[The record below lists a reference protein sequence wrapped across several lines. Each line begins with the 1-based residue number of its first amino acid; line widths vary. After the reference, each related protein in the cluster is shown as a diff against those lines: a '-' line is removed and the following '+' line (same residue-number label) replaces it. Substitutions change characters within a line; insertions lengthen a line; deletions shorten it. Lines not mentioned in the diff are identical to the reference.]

1 MLTNTF
7 KNQNFDLSNQNN
19 SNSVELE
26 KTAHEISIPTPP
38 NSFHPNHIM
47 RLLKSASLK
56 IEAQKVFLYAFADI
70 EMEELV
76 KLTKILD
83 EIPLETSDSEVAG
96 IIFKWYVSVKPE
108 NKKGFAM
115 TDKEYQYSKSGN
127 IARILT
133 SHLSPRSIEKL
144 KGKSLLDI
152 GAGDCAMTYLVSQQL
167 GMEGNAIDV
176 QMQIDWG
183 GENSSDQKRK
193 NDYMAKIDNYYV
205 YDGKNLKDALKGK
218 KFAVVMYNHSLHH
231 FPSFQAQFD
240 SLKQASQILE
250 PGGILF
256 LSEHAN
262 CFNDE
267 ILDLSHLLLN
277 LRYSIDKK
285 QISTQSDAEKAIIQ
299 FKNDY
304 QSHYFSKNLLDV
316 MTQQLGLTLVKEE
329 VRSSKDVSKATFFC
343 FIKRSPR
350 SESNYSPYF
359 FDTDKATRLHHVIHS
374 NHEDLPQK
382 RYPAESF
389 N

>member
-1 MLTNTF
+1 
-7 KNQNFDLSNQNN
+7 
-19 SNSVELE
+19 
-26 KTAHEISIPTPP
+26 
-38 NSFHPNHIM
+38 
-47 RLLKSASLK
+47 
-56 IEAQKVFLYAFADI
+56 
-70 EMEELV
+70 
-76 KLTKILD
+76 
-83 EIPLETSDSEVAG
+83 
-96 IIFKWYVSVKPE
+96 
-108 NKKGFAM
+108 M

-285 QISTQSDAEKAIIQ
+285 QFLLSQMLKKQSYNLKMTISLII
-299 FKNDY
+299 FLKI
-304 QSHYFSKNLLDV
+304 FL
-316 MTQQLGLTLVKEE
+316 M
-329 VRSSKDVSKATFFC
+329 
-343 FIKRSPR
+343 
-350 SESNYSPYF
+350 
-359 FDTDKATRLHHVIHS
+359 
-374 NHEDLPQK
+374 
-382 RYPAESF
+382 
-389 N
+389 

>member
-7 KNQNFDLSNQNN
+7 KNQNFDLLNQSN
-19 SNSVELE
+19 SNLVEIE
-26 KTAHEISIPTPP
+26 KTVNETSISTPP
-38 NSFHPNHIM
+38 NSFHSNHII

-70 EMEELV
+70 GMEEV
-76 KLTKILD
+76 MKLIKTLEDAPI
-83 EIPLETSDSEVAG
+83 ETSDPEVAG

-108 NKKGFAM
+108 YKKGFAM

-133 SHLSPRSIEKL
+133 SHLSSRGVKKL

-167 GMEGNAIDV
+167 EMEGNAIDV

-183 GENSSDQKRK
+183 GENSSDQKSK

-205 YDGKNLKDALKGK
+205 YDGKNLMDALKGK

-231 FPSFQAQFD
+231 FPSFQAQFE

-285 QISTQSDAEKAIIQ
+285 QILTQSDADEAIIK

-304 QSHYFSKNLLDV
+304 QSHYFSKNILDV

-350 SESNYSPYF
+350 SELTYSPYF
-359 FDTDKATRLHHVIHS
+359 FDTDKASRLHHVIHS
-374 NHEDLPQK
+374 NHDDLPQK
-382 RYPAESF
+382 RYSAESF